1 MAIVVGTGVAE
12 LADHLQGLAVEQR
25 AVVAICTTVSR
36 KMVAVV
42 VQVGILA
49 PVGSVLVQAAK
60 AVVVRGLLALAAA
73 AAGVV
78 VPQLIILV
86 MVVRAVVLGYLDKV
100 LVALV
105 ARQGLTVAPE
115 LAAQVVLLVLVG
127 LAAHMAVVP
136 EVGKVLQVQALAALS
151 VLCGPVQPVHSL
163 QLALD
168 HLNFLEKL

>member
-1 MAIVVGTGVAE
+1 MAVM
-12 LADHLQGLAVEQR
+12 
-25 AVVAICTTVSR
+25 VAICTTVSKR
-36 KMVAVV
+36 MVVVEAQGDIVALVGNVLAQAGKAVLVTDLAAVMAVV
-42 VQVGILA
+42 VV
-49 PVGSVLVQAAK
+49 
-60 AVVVRGLLALAAA
+60 
-73 AAGVV
+73 VV

-105 ARQGLTVAPE
+105 ARQGLAVVPVV
-115 LAAQVVLLVLVG
+115 AAQVVLLVLVE